1 MTASFVAQSLLNGIL
16 IGGVYALVAVGL
28 NLIFGV
34 MRIINFAHGSLMMLG
49 MFTAYWAVSL
59 LHLDPYLSILL
70 VIPILFGIG
79 VCFQQFL
86 INPIIRA
93 PEHNQLLVTL
103 GVSLF
108 LDNFAV
114 FLWSPDYRVM
124 KTAYADINY
133 YVGDVS
139 ISLVRV
145 LAFVLA
151 VGCTSCLYLLLKK
164 TDLGKAIRA
173 ASEEPEGSV
182 LTGINVKKVYL
193 ISFGIGAACAGV
205 AGAAV
210 APFFPVY
217 PYVGNLFTIT
227 AFVVIVLGGMGSFVG
242 AFAGGVIIGVADS
255 VGAMLLPAAMKSVI
269 SFTLFI
275 LILLFKP
282 SGLFGGRVG

>member
-34 MRIINFAHGSLMMLG
+34 MRIINFAHGSIMMIG
-49 MFTAYWAVSL
+49 MFTAYWAVTL
-59 LHLDPYLSILL
+59 LHLDPYVSIVL

-79 VCFQQFL
+79 AAFQQFL
-86 INPIIRA
+86 ITPIIRA
-93 PEHNQLLVTL
+93 PEHNQLLLTL

-108 LDNFAV
+108 LENFAV
-114 FLWSPDYRVM
+114 FVWSPDYRVM
-124 KTAYADINY
+124 HTRYSDINY
-133 YVGDVS
+133 YVGDIS
-139 ISLVRV
+139 ISLVKL
-145 LAFVLA
+145 LAFLLA
-151 VGCTSCLYLLLKK
+151 VGCTGALYLLLKK

-182 LTGINVKKVYL
+182 LMGINVKRVYL
-193 ISFGIGAACAGV
+193 ISFGIGCACAGV
-205 AGAAV
+205 AGAAL

-217 PYVGNLFTIT
+217 PYVGDLFVIT

-242 AFAGGVIIGVADS
+242 AFVGGIIIGVADS

-269 SFTLFI
+269 SFALFI

-282 SGLFGGRVG
+282 SGLFGGRLG